1 MFSNTLLAN
10 KVIIVTGG
18 ASGLGL
24 AMSEMFLKL
33 GAKVA
38 ICGRSEEKLEK
49 AKETLAEHGSIFTKS
64 TNVRNPDEVNA
75 FIEAVLSEF
84 GEVSGLVN
92 NAAGNFY
99 SPSEDLTPNGFKAIV
114 DTVLHGSFHCSQAV
128 GKHWIDSKTTGA
140 ILNIVTTY
148 TQTGSAFV
156 LPSACAKA
164 GVVAMTTTLAYE
176 WAHYGIR
183 VNGLAP
189 GPIPTE
195 GAWKRLVPNADFEE
209 LYRQRLPYKRFGKP
223 EELANVAAFL
233 LSDLS
238 SYINGA
244 ILPMD
249 GGEHLQGG
257 EFNFLTQIMPREKL
271 RELFAQMKPKK

>member
-1 MFSNTLLAN
+1 
-10 KVIIVTGG
+10 
-18 ASGLGL
+18 
-24 AMSEMFLKL
+24 
-33 GAKVA
+33 
-38 ICGRSEEKLEK
+38 
-49 AKETLAEHGSIFTKS
+49 GSVFTKS
-64 TNVRNPDEVNA
+64 ANVRNHEEVNS
-75 FIEAVLSEF
+75 FVEAIISEY
-84 GEVSGLVN
+84 GKIDGLVN

-99 SPSEDLTPNGFKAIV
+99 SASEDLTPNGFSAV
-114 DTVLHGSFHCSQAV
+114 VETVLNGSFHCSQAV
-128 GKHWIDSKTTGA
+128 GKHWINSKTAGA

-164 GVVAMTTTLAYE
+164 GVAAMTTTLAYE

-209 LYRQRLPYKRFGKP
+209 LYKNRLPYKRFGTP

-249 GGEHLQGG
+249 GGEQLQGG
-257 EFNFLTQIMPREKL
+257 EFNFLTQLMPREQL
-271 RELFAQMKPKK
+271 RGLFAQMKSKK